1 MVSRQRFNQFQDC
14 NHCGPLLWVH
24 NTTSTSNFGDE
35 VLGSRG
41 PDAFAGWAP
50 RDLATSAW
58 ALATAAVQGS
68 WPDAVVA
75 ALGAADLG
83 GFTTRDLATL
93 AWALAV
99 RVGRLRAMC
108 IPTSRAPTALPGAC
122 SDIQQRGAR
131 NAHHYSTL

>member
-14 NHCGPLLWVH
+14 NHCGLLLWVH

-68 WPDAVVA
+68 WPDAVVS

-99 RVGRLRAMC
+99 AGRYPEELLAKAF
-108 IPTSRAPTALPGAC
+108 APPRLAQPPQSTRFPHNC
-122 SDIQQRGAR
+122 
-131 NAHHYSTL
+131 HY

>member
-1 MVSRQRFNQFQDC
+1 M
-14 NHCGPLLWVH
+14 H

-41 PDAFAGWAP
+41 PEAFAGWAP

-58 ALATAAVQGS
+58 ALATAAVHGS
-68 WPDAVVA
+68 WPDAVVS

-99 RVGRLRAMC
+99 RVDRYSPLYYN
-108 IPTSRAPTALPGAC
+108 IQVFSRVPSALLNL
-122 SDIQQRGAR
+122 SLKKK
-131 NAHHYSTL
+131 YMK

>member
-1 MVSRQRFNQFQDC
+1 M
-14 NHCGPLLWVH
+14 H

-68 WPDAVVA
+68 WPDAVVS

-99 RVGRLRAMC
+99 RVDRLRAMC
-108 IPTSRAPTALPGAC
+108 TYTNFGNVGNRWHIRPKVFKSSEHC
-122 SDIQQRGAR
+122 V
-131 NAHHYSTL
+131 

>member
-1 MVSRQRFNQFQDC
+1 MTHSVVSRQRFNQFQDC

-41 PDAFAGWAP
+41 PEAFAGWAP

-68 WPDAVVA
+68 WPDAVVS

-93 AWALAV
+93 AWAL
-99 RVGRLRAMC
+99 
-108 IPTSRAPTALPGAC
+108 T
-122 SDIQQRGAR
+122 
-131 NAHHYSTL
+131 